1 MTAPTFAN
9 FDLLIE
15 RGAQGYRARVIRSL
29 AGEATG
35 QFTWPFT
42 EGDLARY
49 AQRTAA
55 ADVLPTDAREFGSR
69 LFQAIFASDVGTCL
83 RRSLDEARRRQV
95 GLRIRLRFD
104 RDVPELANL
113 PWEYLYAEAE
123 QRFLALSDATP
134 VVRYLELSQA
144 APVLPV
150 APPLTVLAV
159 LANPK
164 GAPPLDVER
173 EWGLL
178 RQATEDL
185 MQRQVVRL
193 ERLPAATLEALQVR
207 LRQGPVHVLHFV
219 GHGFFDAGQNLG
231 GTLFE
236 DANGYPNWVPARNLS
251 ILLADHR
258 ALRLVFLNACRS
270 AAGSDGAAFT
280 GAAQTLVS
288 EGVPAV
294 LAMQFAVSDAA
305 AIALSHEFYRALAD
319 GYPAEAALSEARK
332 AIAARGNPL
341 EWATPVLFT
350 RSDDNRL
357 IELPA
362 KGDEPARERPAALPV
377 PPPPE
382 PVRPPD
388 VSGFVGRE
396 RELAYFAGIL
406 ASAHFAIIT
415 GMPGVGKT
423 ALAARLALRCAKNSD
438 RILWHRFHE
447 GESIDAVIWQ
457 LAGLMARNGQDELW
471 LMLQTVAQSGGKPP
485 PTPVLLDY
493 VFQLVR
499 GRGYVICLDDFHH
512 VEDDP
517 LVSAFRERLQ
527 ALLPAGDITLIITS
541 REAPAYVTA
550 VRFEPLGG
558 LDSAGTGQLLAAHG
572 VTLLPALT
580 AELHRR
586 TDGNAELVTLAV
598 EALRQAARP
607 ERVIER
613 LVEEEDVTGFLLK
626 EVDRQLQPE
635 EKTLMSGVAVLLD
648 HPGTRD
654 AIEATLDA
662 GGVRRTLHY
671 LSNRYLLL
679 EIEGQRDRE
688 YTQHAILRAFYY
700 DLLGRRE
707 RQAMHRRAGAYYER
721 EEPDPLRAAVHY
733 HRAGEYDHAA
743 GLAAA
748 DIWAIINRGQAGPL
762 RRLLEALEQ
771 APLAPE
777 MRLNVLVALGDL
789 LAFLGENAAAQ
800 ERYRAALATVNRLP
814 ATSARAAWEAR
825 ACLGMGATLEH
836 QTPDEAL
843 RWLEQ
848 GLAVAD
854 DAALQAAL
862 HNRVGSVQIGLG
874 RYDAAIASLDHA
886 LSLLP
891 DTASQLRATVL
902 TNLVTAHSWS
912 GDAAQTADYTAHALE
927 ASRQL
932 HDLYGLLSI
941 ISNIGIDKE
950 ISGDWAGADTD
961 YREALRLA
969 EQLGSQAEQA
979 RLHNLLGTLRL
990 HQGDDAAAGSH
1001 LVVGIALFRQMGNPE
1016 YLAATLPVLAQLHLR
1031 RQDLA
1036 SAGAA
1041 LAEAEA
1047 LATEGGWDYIL
1058 PETFTT
1064 QAELALAAGD
1074 PAGAHQRA
1082 EQAIAAA
1089 AGQGQA
1095 VDKGKAWRAKGQACA
1110 AVGQIA
1116 QALAAF
1122 DRSLG
1127 LLSGQDPYEAARTGL
1142 ACARAL
1148 AAAGEP
1154 DRSAELAGEAE
1165 AALRRLGAP
1174 VETDG
1179 DTRSTSRREL
1189 EPPG

>member
-35 QFTWPFT
+35 QFAWPFS
-42 EGDLARY
+42 ESDRARY
-49 AQRTAA
+49 AQGAA
-55 ADVLPTDAREFGSR
+55 NADALPTDAQEFGSR
-69 LFQAIFASDVGTCL
+69 LFQAIFGGDVGICL
-83 RRSLDEARRRQV
+83 RRSLDEALRRQV

-144 APVLPV
+144 APLLPV

-178 RQATEDL
+178 RQATADL
-185 MQRQVVRL
+185 TQRQVIRL
-193 ERLPAATLEALQVR
+193 ERLPAATLDALQVR

-357 IELPA
+357 IELPG
-362 KGDEPARERPAALPV
+362 KGEEAEPGGTQAIRV
-377 PPPPE
+377 PPPPG
-382 PVRPPD
+382 PVPLPD

-396 RELAYFAGIL
+396 RELAYFASIL
-406 ASAHFAIIT
+406 DAAHFAIIA

-423 ALAARLALRCAKNSD
+423 TLAARLAHQAAAD
-438 RILWHRFHE
+438 PARILWHRFHE
-447 GESIDAVIWQ
+447 GESIEAIIWQ
-457 LAGLMARNGQDELW
+457 LAGLMARNGQGELW
-471 LMLQTVAQSGGKPP
+471 EMLQAAAQSGGKPP

-517 LVSAFRERLQ
+517 LVTAFRERLQ
-527 ALLPAGDITLIITS
+527 ALLPAGEITLIITS
-541 REAPAYVTA
+541 REAPAYVTT
-550 VRFEPLGG
+550 VKFEPLEG
-558 LDSAGTGQLLAAHG
+558 LDLAGTAQLLAARG
-572 VTLLPALT
+572 VTLPPDLA

-598 EALRQAARP
+598 EALRRATRP

-613 LVEEEDVTGFLLK
+613 LVEEEDVAGFLLK

-635 EKTLMSGVAVLLD
+635 EKTIMSGVAVLLD

-654 AIEATLDA
+654 AIEATLDT

-679 EIEGQRDRE
+679 EIEGRRDRE
-688 YTQHAILRAFYY
+688 YTQHAFLRAFYY

-721 EEPDPLRAAVHY
+721 EEPDLLRAAVHY

-748 DIWAIINRGQAGPL
+748 DIWASVNRGEAGPL

-771 APLAPE
+771 SALSPE
-777 MRLNVLVALGDL
+777 MRLSVLVASGDL
-789 LAFLGENAAAQ
+789 LAFLGESAAAKQ
-800 ERYRAALATVNRLP
+800 RYQAALADLQGLP
-814 ATSARAAWEAR
+814 TTPTRAAWEAR
-825 ACLGMGATLEH
+825 ACLGMGAALEH

-848 GLAVAD
+848 GLAAAGG

-862 HNRVGSVQIGLG
+862 LNRVGAVHVGLAE
-874 RYDAAIASLDHA
+874 YDAAIASLEQA

-891 DTASQLRATVL
+891 ATISQLRANVL
-902 TNLVTAHSWS
+902 GNLS
-912 GDAAQTADYTAHALE
+912 TAHAWSGNTAASSRYAGQALE
-927 ASRQL
+927 LSRQL
-932 HDLYGLLSI
+932 HDLYGLSSLLSN
-941 ISNIGIDKE
+941 SAIDKE
-950 ISGDWAGADTD
+950 IAGDWTNAAAD
-961 YREALRLA
+961 YQEALKLA
-969 EQLGSQAEQA
+969 EQLGSLFEQA
-979 RLHNLLGTLRL
+979 HIHNLLGTLRL
-990 HQGDDAAAGSH
+990 HQGDEATAENHLRCAAD
-1001 LVVGIALFRQMGNPE
+1001 LFRRIANPE

-1031 RQDLA
+1031 RQDFGA
-1036 SAGAA
+1036 ARAA
-1041 LAEAEA
+1041 LAEAET
-1047 LATEGGWDYIL
+1047 LATGGGWDYIL
-1058 PETFTT
+1058 PETLTT
-1064 QAELALAAGD
+1064 QAELVLAEGD
-1074 PAGAHQRA
+1074 PVAAQDRS
-1082 EQAIAAA
+1082 ERAIAVAA
-1089 AGQGQA
+1089 ELAQA
-1095 VDKGKAWRAKGQACA
+1095 VDEGKAWRAKGL
-1110 AVGQIA
+1110 
-1116 QALAAF
+1116 ALAAAGRMDEALGAF
-1122 DRSLG
+1122 ERSLA
-1127 LLSGQDPYEAARTGL
+1127 LLTEQDPYETARAQL
-1142 ACARAL
+1142 AYARAL
-1148 AAAGEP
+1148 AAAGETE
-1154 DRSAELAGEAE
+1154 RSTELMREAE
-1165 AALRRLGAP
+1165 AVLERLGAP
-1174 VETDG
+1174 AQ
-1179 DTRSTSRREL
+1179 S
-1189 EPPG
+1189 